1 MPGIF
6 HIKIHWHFALVYR
19 IYGPQLQNPIY
30 KSTHPTTIGKYDRFR
45 LKRTRHLK
53 RVSHT
58 RTQATDKK
66 DALEIVAGRCLSLF
80 WQLIHFIFGQNT
92 EAKMNDLYY

>member
-1 MPGIF
+1 MPGSF

-30 KSTHPTTIGKYDRFR
+30 KSTHPTAIGKYDRFG

-66 DALEIVAGRCLSLF
+66 DALEIVAGRFLSLYF
-80 WQLIHFIFGQNT
+80 GSSFILFSV
-92 EAKMNDLYY
+92 KIRRRK